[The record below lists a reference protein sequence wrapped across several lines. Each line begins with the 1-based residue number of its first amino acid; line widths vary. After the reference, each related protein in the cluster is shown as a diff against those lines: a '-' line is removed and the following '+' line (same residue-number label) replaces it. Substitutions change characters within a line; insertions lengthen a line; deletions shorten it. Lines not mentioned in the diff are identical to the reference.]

1 MACAAAT
8 FVGCGNST
16 PKADLKTDVDTMSY
30 AMGMSQTQGLKEFM
44 VERMGVDTAYMDDF
58 IKGLNDG
65 ANAGDDKKKSAYY
78 AGIQIGQQIANQMI
92 KGINTEVYGQ
102 DSTKSISLKNFMA
115 GFIAGTTGKTGDVKM
130 TIAQAQMIAQTKMML
145 IKSKNMAK
153 QYGPYKAAGEKW
165 LAVNKTKPGVKT
177 LPSGVQY

>member
-1 MACAAAT
+1 MKKLFFGALVACAAAT

-65 ANAGDDKKKSAYY
+65 ANAGDEKLYHKVKYGETLNSIAEKRGVTVDQICRLNGYKNDKKLTP
-78 AGIQIGQQIANQMI
+78 GQIIR
-92 KGINTEVYGQ
+92 Y
-102 DSTKSISLKNFMA
+102 S
-115 GFIAGTTGKTGDVKM
+115 
-130 TIAQAQMIAQTKMML
+130 
-145 IKSKNMAK
+145 
-153 QYGPYKAAGEKW
+153 
-165 LAVNKTKPGVKT
+165 
-177 LPSGVQY
+177 